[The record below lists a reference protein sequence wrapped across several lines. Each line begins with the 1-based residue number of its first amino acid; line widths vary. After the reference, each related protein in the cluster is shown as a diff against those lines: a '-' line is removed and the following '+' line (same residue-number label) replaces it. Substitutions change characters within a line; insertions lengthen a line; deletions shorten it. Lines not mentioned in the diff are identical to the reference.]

1 MPPTSAPEIIGA
13 LLDLTAWTVFDV
25 DPEGRILAGND
36 ESGSMQL
43 VEIASDGTRT
53 QLTALPSRCSGR
65 YVPGMRRVVVQ
76 HDNGGDEQMQLS
88 LLDIETLDVDLLAV
102 DLPDVER
109 TASRAGLPSG
119 PPARLPATLA
129 DLTPLV
135 HDPAYKHDLADVSA
149 ESVVFLTNR
158 RDGVDFDVVVHDLAT
173 GTETTLYDGGGY
185 LVDAVASHDRHSVAI
200 TTLSSRPRST
210 QVLVAGGEIAA
221 SSTTAAHGTTSETP
235 EPHTGTARPV
245 AVTAA
250 DEHAH
255 HTHVAWTAGDEA
267 LVMAS
272 DHEREFAAVVR
283 VRTGNVHP
291 ASADPNP
298 DPGTGAGA
306 GAGALDGAP
315 AGADGTVWETLVE
328 ADDHDLEVVLSPDG
342 SAMVVGH
349 HQDGVTTLAVH
360 EHDGT
365 HRCDVALPD
374 DGVPTV
380 IWAPDSSRFAVHV
393 TASGDP
399 GSIHLVDAA
408 TGTVN
413 TLVDGR
419 AQIPDGLPISL
430 PTVHRVPTPDR
441 EQIPCFVYRP
451 AGTEHAG
458 TEHAADKHAAD
469 KHAGDEHSG
478 AEHSGDEHD
487 HVPSS
492 APEYANGATVAGAS
506 VVLVHGGPE
515 GEATRLFSPVIQALA
530 GAGFTVLVPNV
541 RGSAG
546 YGKRWVSLDDVEKRL
561 DSVADLATLRAW
573 LPELGLDAD
582 RSALWGGSYGGYM
595 VLAGT
600 TMQPDLWAAGVDIV
614 GMSSLV
620 TFLENTSEYRRAA
633 REREYGSLA
642 HDRDFLVTAS
652 PITYLDQL
660 RAPLFVIHGA
670 NDPRVPLSEA
680 EQIAAALADRGI
692 RHELRVYHDEGHGLA
707 KRANRKDAYPAAIEF
722 LTEILAR

>member
-1 MPPTSAPEIIGA
+1 MPPTSASEIISA
-13 LLDLTAWTVFDV
+13 LLDLTAWTVFDL

-43 VEIASDGTRT
+43 VEIAPDGTRT

-65 YVPGMRRVVVQ
+65 YVPGTRRVVVQ

-88 LLDIETLDVDLLAV
+88 LLDLEPSAPPANLPANLPADPPA
-102 DLPDVER
+102 DLPADAP
-109 TASRAGLPSG
+109 TGRAT
-119 PPARLPATLA
+119 RLPATLA

-173 GTETTLYDGGGY
+173 GSETTLYDGGGY
-185 LVDAVASHDRHSVAI
+185 LVDAVASHDRRSVAI

-210 QVLVAGGEIAA
+210 QILVTGPAGVAGA
-221 SSTTAAHGTTSETP
+221 
-235 EPHTGTARPV
+235 V

-283 VRTGNVHP
+283 VRTEPGP
-291 ASADPNP
+291 GAESADR
-298 DPGTGAGA
+298 
-306 GAGALDGAP
+306 
-315 AGADGTVWETLVE
+315 TVWETLVE

-360 EHDGT
+360 EHDGA
-365 HRCDVALPD
+365 HRCDITLPD
-374 DGVPTV
+374 AGVPTV
-380 IWAPDSSRFAVHV
+380 IWAPDSSRFAVHL

-408 TGTVN
+408 TGGVS

-419 AQIPDGLPISL
+419 AQIPEGLPISL
-430 PTVHRVPTPDR
+430 PTVHRVPTPDG

-451 AGTEHAG
+451 AGTGQNASGNATG
-458 TEHAADKHAAD
+458 T
-469 KHAGDEHSG
+469 
-478 AEHSGDEHD
+478 
-487 HVPSS
+487 
-492 APEYANGATVAGAS
+492 TVAGAS

-530 GAGFTVLVPNV
+530 GAGFAVLVPNV

-546 YGKRWVSLDDVEKRL
+546 YGKRWVSLDDVDKRL
-561 DSVADLATLRAW
+561 DSVADLAALRAW

-633 REREYGSLA
+633 REREYGGLA

>member
-1 MPPTSAPEIIGA
+1 MTSAPLTSAPEIISS

-43 VEIASDGTRT
+43 VEISPDGSRT

-65 YVPGMRRVVVQ
+65 YVPRTRTVVVQ

-88 LLDIETLDVDLLAV
+88 LLEITPGA
-102 DLPDVER
+102 
-109 TASRAGLPSG
+109 A
-119 PPARLPATLA
+119 PATTE

-149 ESVVFLTNR
+149 GSVVFLTNR

-173 GTETTLYDGGGY
+173 GTQTTLYDGGGY
-185 LVDAVASHDRHSVAI
+185 LVDAVASHDRRSVAI
-200 TTLSSRPRST
+200 TVLSSRPRST
-210 QVLVAGGEIAA
+210 QILVAGAA
-221 SSTTAAHGTTSETP
+221 DAAV
-235 EPHTGTARPV
+235 TGT
-245 AVTAA
+245 VTPA

-255 HTHVAWTAGDEA
+255 HTHVSWTAGDDA

-272 DHEREFAAVVR
+272 DHEREHPAVVR
-283 VRTGNVHP
+283 VRTE
-291 ASADPNP
+291 ADRAA
-298 DPGTGAGA
+298 GT
-306 GAGALDGAP
+306 
-315 AGADGTVWETLVE
+315 TWETLVE
-328 ADDHDLEVVLSPDG
+328 AADHDLEVVLSPDG
-342 SAMVVGH
+342 SVMVVGH

-365 HRCDVALPD
+365 HRCDVTLPD
-374 DGVPTV
+374 TGVPTV
-380 IWAPDSSRFAVHV
+380 VWAPDSSRFAVHL

-399 GSIHLVDAA
+399 GSIHLVDAT
-408 TGTVN
+408 TGTAT

-419 AQIPDGLPISL
+419 AQIPDGLPIAL
-430 PTVHRVPTPDR
+430 PTVHRVPTPDG

-451 AGTEHAG
+451 AT
-458 TEHAADKHAAD
+458 TDT
-469 KHAGDEHSG
+469 
-478 AEHSGDEHD
+478 
-487 HVPSS
+487 P
-492 APEYANGATVAGAS
+492 VAGAS

-546 YGKRWVSLDDVEKRL
+546 YGKRWVSLDDVDKRL
-561 DSVADLATLRAW
+561 DSVADLAALRAW
-573 LPELGLDAD
+573 LPELGLDPE

-633 REREYGSLA
+633 REREYGSLER
-642 HDRDFLVTAS
+642 HRDLLVAAS

-680 EQIAAALADRGI
+680 EQITTALADRGI

-707 KRANRKDAYPAAIEF
+707 KRANRKDAYPAAIAF
-722 LTEILAR
+722 LTEILGR

>member
-1 MPPTSAPEIIGA
+1 MTSAPLTSAPEIISS

-43 VEIASDGTRT
+43 VEIAPDGSRT
-53 QLTALPSRCSGR
+53 QFTALPSRCSGR
-65 YVPGMRRVVVQ
+65 YVPGTRSVVVQ
-76 HDNGGDEQMQLS
+76 HDNGGDERMQLS
-88 LLDIETLDVDLLAV
+88 LLEITPGAA
-102 DLPDVER
+102 P
-109 TASRAGLPSG
+109 AG
-119 PPARLPATLA
+119 AEN
-129 DLTPLV
+129 LTPLV

-149 ESVVFLTNR
+149 GSVVFLTNR
-158 RDGVDFDVVVHDLAT
+158 RDGVDFDVVVHDLTT
-173 GTETTLYDGGGY
+173 GAQTTLYDGGGY
-185 LVDAVASHDRHSVAI
+185 LVDAVASHDRRSVAI
-200 TTLSSRPRST
+200 TVLSNRPRST
-210 QVLVAGGEIAA
+210 QILVAGAA
-221 SSTTAAHGTTSETP
+221 DAAV
-235 EPHTGTARPV
+235 TGT
-245 AVTAA
+245 VTAA

-255 HTHVAWTAGDEA
+255 HTHVSWTTGDDA

-272 DHEREFAAVVR
+272 DHEREHAAVVR
-283 VRTGNVHP
+283 VRTSSGSDTNGGP
-291 ASADPNP
+291 E
-298 DPGTGAGA
+298 GT
-306 GAGALDGAP
+306 
-315 AGADGTVWETLVE
+315 TWETLVE
-328 ADDHDLEVVLSPDG
+328 AADHDLEVALSPDG

-365 HRCDVALPD
+365 HRCDVTLPD
-374 DGVPTV
+374 TGVPTV
-380 IWAPDSSRFAVHV
+380 VWAPDSSRFAVHL

-399 GSIHLVDAA
+399 GSIHLVDAT
-408 TGTVN
+408 TGTATTV
-413 TLVDGR
+413 VDGR
-419 AQIPDGLPISL
+419 AQIPDGLPIAL
-430 PTVHRVPTPDR
+430 PTVHRVPTPDG

-451 AGTEHAG
+451 ATVD
-458 TEHAADKHAAD
+458 T
-469 KHAGDEHSG
+469 
-478 AEHSGDEHD
+478 
-487 HVPSS
+487 P
-492 APEYANGATVAGAS
+492 VAGAS

-561 DSVADLATLRAW
+561 DSVADLAALRTW
-573 LPELGLDAD
+573 LPELGLDPS

-600 TMQPDLWAAGVDIV
+600 TMQPGLWAAGVDIV

-633 REREYGSLA
+633 REREYGSLE
-642 HDRDFLVTAS
+642 HHRDLLVAAS

-680 EQIAAALADRGI
+680 EQIAAALAERGI

-722 LTEILAR
+722 LTEILGR

>member
-1 MPPTSAPEIIGA
+1 MTSAPLTSAPAIISS
-13 LLDLTAWTVFDV
+13 LLDLTAWTTFDV
-25 DPEGRILAGND
+25 DPDGRILAGND

-43 VEIASDGTRT
+43 VEIAPDGTRT

-65 YVPGMRRVVVQ
+65 YVPGTRRVVVQ
-76 HDNGGDEQMQLS
+76 HDNGGDEQIQLS
-88 LLDIETLDVDLLAV
+88 LLDLA
-102 DLPDVER
+102 PASG
-109 TASRAGLPSG
+109 TAS
-119 PPARLPATLA
+119 LPATLA

-135 HDPAYKHDLADVSA
+135 HDPAHKHDLADVSA

-158 RDGVDFDVVVHDLAT
+158 RNGVDFDVVVHDLAT

-185 LVDAVASHDRHSVAI
+185 LVNAVASHDRRTVAI
-200 TTLSSRPRST
+200 TVLSSRPRST
-210 QVLVAGGEIAA
+210 QILIAGKDVARTED
-221 SSTTAAHGTTSETP
+221 
-235 EPHTGTARPV
+235 TGSRTR
-245 AVTAA
+245 AVTAP

-255 HTHVAWTAGDEA
+255 HTQASWTAADDA

-272 DHEREFAAVVR
+272 DHEREYAAVVR
-283 VRTGNVHP
+283 VSVAG
-291 ASADPNP
+291 SADVSV
-298 DPGTGAGA
+298 D
-306 GAGALDGAP
+306 DS
-315 AGADGTVWETLVE
+315 ADGTVWETLVA

-360 EHDGT
+360 EQDGA

-374 DGVPTV
+374 AGVPTV
-380 IWAPDSSRFAVHV
+380 IWAPDSSRFAVHL
-393 TASGDP
+393 TTSGDP

-408 TGTVN
+408 TGTVT

-419 AQIPDGLPISL
+419 AQIPEGLPISL
-430 PTVHRVPTPDR
+430 PTVHRVPTPDG
-441 EQIPCFVYRP
+441 EQVPCFVYRP
-451 AGTEHAG
+451 ASDTDTAAG
-458 TEHAADKHAAD
+458 
-469 KHAGDEHSG
+469 
-478 AEHSGDEHD
+478 
-487 HVPSS
+487 S
-492 APEYANGATVAGAS
+492 ASATRVGSAVSGAS
-506 VVLVHGGPE
+506 VLVVHGGPE

-530 GAGFTVLVPNV
+530 GAGLTVLVPNV

-546 YGKRWVSLDDVEKRL
+546 YGKRWVSLDDVDKRL
-561 DSVADLATLRAW
+561 DSVADLAALRAW
-573 LPELGLDAD
+573 LPELGLDPE

-600 TMQPDLWAAGVDIV
+600 TMQPGLWAAGVDIV

-633 REREYGSLA
+633 REREYGSLE

-722 LTEILAR
+722 LTEILGR

>member
-1 MPPTSAPEIIGA
+1 MTSAPLTSAPEIISS
-13 LLDLTAWTVFDV
+13 LLDLTAWAVFDV
-25 DPEGRILAGND
+25 DPDGRILAGND

-43 VEIASDGTRT
+43 VEIAPDGVRT

-65 YVPGMRRVVVQ
+65 YIPGTRRVVVQ
-76 HDNGGDEQMQLS
+76 HDNGGDEQIQLS
-88 LLDIETLDVDLLAV
+88 LLDLA
-102 DLPDVER
+102 P
-109 TASRAGLPSG
+109 ASGAVS
-119 PPARLPATLA
+119 LPATLA
-129 DLTPLV
+129 DLTSLV
-135 HDPAYKHDLADVSA
+135 HDPAHRHDLADVSA

-173 GTETTLYDGGGY
+173 GAETTLYDGGGY
-185 LVDAVASHDRHSVAI
+185 LVNAVASHDRRSVAI
-200 TTLSSRPRST
+200 TGLSSRPRST
-210 QVLVAGGEIAA
+210 QILIAGNGVAGNDAA
-221 SSTTAAHGTTSETP
+221 GGRTL
-235 EPHTGTARPV
+235 
-245 AVTAA
+245 AVTAP

-255 HTHVAWTAGDEA
+255 HTQVGWTTDDDG

-283 VRTGNVHP
+283 VSAARAAAG
-291 ASADPNP
+291 SAD
-298 DPGTGAGA
+298 GGADHG
-306 GAGALDGAP
+306 P
-315 AGADGTVWETLVE
+315 DGTVWETLVA

-342 SAMVVGH
+342 SAMIVGH

-360 EHDGT
+360 EQGGA
-365 HRCDVALPD
+365 HRCDVAMPD
-374 DGVPTV
+374 AGVPTV
-380 IWAPDSSRFAVHV
+380 IWAPDSSRFAVHL
-393 TASGDP
+393 TTSGDP

-408 TGTVN
+408 TGTVT

-419 AQIPDGLPISL
+419 AQIPEDLPISL
-430 PTVHRVPTPDR
+430 PTVHRVPTPDG

-451 AGTEHAG
+451 ANDTDAATDSAG
-458 TEHAADKHAAD
+458 VGS
-469 KHAGDEHSG
+469 AGVD
-478 AEHSGDEHD
+478 
-487 HVPSS
+487 S
-492 APEYANGATVAGAS
+492 AVSGAS
-506 VVLVHGGPE
+506 VLVVHGGPE

-546 YGKRWVSLDDVEKRL
+546 YGKRWVSLDDVDKRL
-561 DSVADLATLRAW
+561 DSVADLAALRAW
-573 LPELGLDAD
+573 LPELDLDPE

-633 REREYGSLA
+633 REREYGSLE

-680 EQIAAALADRGI
+680 EQIAAALADRGV
-692 RHELRVYHDEGHGLA
+692 RHELRVYRDEGHGLA

-722 LTEILAR
+722 LTEILGR

>member
-1 MPPTSAPEIIGA
+1 VTSAPLTSAPEIISS

-43 VEIASDGTRT
+43 VEIAPDGSRT

-65 YVPGMRRVVVQ
+65 YVPGTRSVVVQ

-88 LLDIETLDVDLLAV
+88 LLEIT
-102 DLPDVER
+102 
-109 TASRAGLPSG
+109 SG
-119 PPARLPATLA
+119 AAPATA
-129 DLTPLV
+129 GDLTPLV

-149 ESVVFLTNR
+149 GSVVFLTNR

-173 GTETTLYDGGGY
+173 GTQTTLYDGGGY
-185 LVDAVASHDRHSVAI
+185 LVDAVASHDRRSVAI
-200 TTLSSRPRST
+200 TVLSSRPRST
-210 QVLVAGGEIAA
+210 QILVAGAA
-221 SSTTAAHGTTSETP
+221 DAAV
-235 EPHTGTARPV
+235 TGT
-245 AVTAA
+245 VTAA

-255 HTHVAWTAGDEA
+255 HTHVSWTTGDDA

-272 DHEREFAAVVR
+272 DHEREHAAVVR
-283 VRTGNVHP
+283 VRTG
-291 ASADPNP
+291 
-298 DPGTGAGA
+298 
-306 GAGALDGAP
+306 
-315 AGADGTVWETLVE
+315 ADGGDGTTWETLVE
-328 ADDHDLEVVLSPDG
+328 AAGHDLEVVLSPDG
-342 SAMVVGH
+342 SAMVIGH

-365 HRCDVALPD
+365 HRCDVTLPD
-374 DGVPTV
+374 TGVPTV
-380 IWAPDSSRFAVHV
+380 VWAPDSSRFAVHL

-399 GSIHLVDAA
+399 GSIHLVDAT
-408 TGTVN
+408 TGTAT

-419 AQIPDGLPISL
+419 AQIPAGLPIAL
-430 PTVHRVPTPDR
+430 PTVHRVPTPDG

-451 AGTEHAG
+451 AT
-458 TEHAADKHAAD
+458 TDT
-469 KHAGDEHSG
+469 
-478 AEHSGDEHD
+478 
-487 HVPSS
+487 P
-492 APEYANGATVAGAS
+492 VAGAS

-546 YGKRWVSLDDVEKRL
+546 YGKRWVSLDDVDKRL
-561 DSVADLATLRAW
+561 DSVADLAALRAW
-573 LPELGLDAD
+573 LPDLGLDPA

-633 REREYGSLA
+633 REREYGSLE
-642 HDRDFLVTAS
+642 HHRDLLVAAS

-680 EQIAAALADRGI
+680 EQITAALADRGI

-722 LTEILAR
+722 LTEILGVSAR

>member
-1 MPPTSAPEIIGA
+1 MTSAPLTSASEIISS

-43 VEIASDGTRT
+43 VEIAPDGSRT

-65 YVPGMRRVVVQ
+65 YVPGTRSVVVQ

-88 LLDIETLDVDLLAV
+88 LLEI
-102 DLPDVER
+102 
-109 TASRAGLPSG
+109 TAGAAPAGAG
-119 PPARLPATLA
+119 

-149 ESVVFLTNR
+149 GSVVFLTNR

-173 GTETTLYDGGGY
+173 GTQTTLYDGGGY
-185 LVDAVASHDRHSVAI
+185 LVDAVASHDRRSVAI
-200 TTLSSRPRST
+200 TVLSSRPRST
-210 QVLVAGGEIAA
+210 QILVAGAGSAA
-221 SSTTAAHGTTSETP
+221 GPAAV
-235 EPHTGTARPV
+235 TGT
-245 AVTAA
+245 VTAA

-255 HTHVAWTAGDEA
+255 HTHVSWTAGDDA

-272 DHEREFAAVVR
+272 DHEREHAAVVR
-283 VRTGNVHP
+283 VRTG
-291 ASADPNP
+291 SAAD
-298 DPGTGAGA
+298 TA
-306 GAGALDGAP
+306 DGAE
-315 AGADGTVWETLVE
+315 GTTWETLVE
-328 ADDHDLEVVLSPDG
+328 AADHDLEVVLSPDG

-349 HQDGVTTLAVH
+349 HQDGVTTLAIH

-365 HRCDVALPD
+365 HRLDVTLPD
-374 DGVPTV
+374 TGVPTV
-380 IWAPDSSRFAVHV
+380 VWAPDSSRFAVHL

-399 GSIHLVDAA
+399 GSIHLVDAT
-408 TGTVN
+408 TGTAT

-419 AQIPDGLPISL
+419 AQIPDGLPITL
-430 PTVHRVPTPDR
+430 PSVHRVPTPDG

-451 AGTEHAG
+451 AT
-458 TEHAADKHAAD
+458 TDT
-469 KHAGDEHSG
+469 
-478 AEHSGDEHD
+478 
-487 HVPSS
+487 P
-492 APEYANGATVAGAS
+492 VAGAS

-546 YGKRWVSLDDVEKRL
+546 YGKRWVSLDDVDKRL
-561 DSVADLATLRAW
+561 DSVADLAALRAW
-573 LPELGLDAD
+573 LPDLGLDPA

-633 REREYGSLA
+633 REREYGSLE
-642 HDRDFLVTAS
+642 HHRDLLVAAS

-722 LTEILAR
+722 LTEILGR